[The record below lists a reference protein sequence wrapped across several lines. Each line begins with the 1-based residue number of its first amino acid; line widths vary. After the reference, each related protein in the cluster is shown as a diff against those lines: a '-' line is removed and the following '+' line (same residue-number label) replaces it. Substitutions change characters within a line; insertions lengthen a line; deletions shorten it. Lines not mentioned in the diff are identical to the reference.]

1 MAQTVRKGAGVSDN
15 RAFEPDRLAALLA
28 AVAGGER
35 TAFAELY
42 QLTSGR
48 LLAIAI
54 RITGERDAAEEVLQ
68 EAFLAV
74 WQKAHRYRPDLG
86 SALGWLTTILRHRA
100 IDRVR
105 SIRASRE
112 SAVGGDADLDA
123 FSPAA
128 SGPSED
134 RMAAGHS
141 VLRCLER
148 LDAGRRTLILLAF
161 YQGFTHVELSARLAL
176 PLGTVKSDIRRGLK
190 DLRTCLDA

>member
-1 MAQTVRKGAGVSDN
+1 MAQTVRKGAGASD

-28 AVAGGER
+28 ATAQGER
-35 TAFAELY
+35 AAFAELY
-42 QLTSGR
+42 RLTSGR

-54 RITGERDAAEEVLQ
+54 RITGQHGAAEEVLQ

-112 SAVGGDADLDA
+112 STVGGDAELDA
-123 FSPAA
+123 FSLAT
-128 SGPSED
+128 SGPPED
-134 RMAAGHS
+134 RTVAGRS

-176 PLGTVKSDIRRGLK
+176 PLGTVKSDIRRGLS

>member
-1 MAQTVRKGAGVSDN
+1 MAQTVRKGAGASD

-28 AVAGGER
+28 ATAQGER
-35 TAFAELY
+35 AAFAELY
-42 QLTSGR
+42 RLTSGR

-54 RITGERDAAEEVLQ
+54 RITGQHGAAEEVLQ

-105 SIRASRE
+105 SIRATRE
-112 SAVGGDADLDA
+112 STVGGDAELDA
-123 FSPAA
+123 FSLAT

-134 RMAAGHS
+134 RTVAGRS

-176 PLGTVKSDIRRGLK
+176 PLGTVKSDIRRGLS